1 MWLTWERRG
10 AALGRDTLGRQP
22 ASPCQPGSQAA
33 FQAKLPALQ
42 PARLL
47 VTSFS
52 GINIP
57 RERFDPENQQFLM
70 ANCSSEEF

>member
-1 MWLTWERRG
+1 MWLTCGRRG
-10 AALGRDTLGRQP
+10 AALGRTGWAGSLP
-22 ASPCQPGSQAA
+22 LSQAA
-33 FQAKLPALQ
+33 FQTKLPALQ
-42 PARLL
+42 PACLL